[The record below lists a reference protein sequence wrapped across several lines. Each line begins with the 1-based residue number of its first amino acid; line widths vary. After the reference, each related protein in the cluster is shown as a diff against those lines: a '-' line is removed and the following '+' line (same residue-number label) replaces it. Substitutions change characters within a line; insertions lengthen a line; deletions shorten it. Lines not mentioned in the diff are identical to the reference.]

1 MNSVEFCKIMNFD
14 HFVHAIHDGEWM
26 ILPLQ
31 NIQYSKWTF
40 WEFHITIEWDQTLS
54 AYMMTVSY
62 HSKSRSRSDK
72 AEIGRIRPNSAEI
85 CADVAP
91 MCFAYNLNLDEC
103 YHFLSVIQLLG
114 KYLNE
119 IKRLLH
125 ICWLS
130 VIILNQDL
138 HQTRPNSAEFCQN
151 LRRCC
156 AHLCVL
162 HAIYT

>member
-1 MNSVEFCKIMNFD
+1 MIVNKWSG
-14 HFVHAIHDGEWM
+14 HFITYNVQSGI
-26 ILPLQ
+26 
-31 NIQYSKWTF
+31 F
-40 WEFHITIEWDQTLS
+40 WEFFMAIERLLHEIKRLLHVYADWQLS
-54 AYMMTVSY
+54 FSIKLYI
-62 HSKSRSRSDK
+62 RQ
-72 AEIGRIRPNSAEI
+72 GRIRPNSAEI

-91 MCFAYNLNLDEC
+91 MCFAYNLNLVEC

-151 LRRCC
+151 LPICC